1 MVREVRR
8 SRRCDL
14 KDASLRPGTREYLGR
29 QFDRSGSSAPVITGM
44 RLRAGKAGS
53 GKGAGRMVTQAV
65 VTARKAGAAGTILVR
80 GDSAYGTRSV
90 VTACLRAKVE
100 FSVVMAKNTAVARAI
115 DSIAD
120 ETWTPVKYPGAVRDP
135 DTGAW
140 ISDAEVAETTYTAFA
155 SSKNPVTARV
165 DRAPSQRCAIPGR
178 VVSPSGGIT
187 RFHQH
192 HRAHRRRRCHPPS
205 ARDHRNRVRRSH

>member
-1 MVREVRR
+1 
-8 SRRCDL
+8 
-14 KDASLRPGTREYLGR
+14 
-29 QFDRSGSSAPVITGM
+29 
-44 RLRAGKAGS
+44 
-53 GKGAGRMVTQAV
+53 MVTQAV

-155 SSKNPVTARV
+155 SSKNPVAARLIV
-165 DRAPSQRCAIPGR
+165 RR
-178 VVSPSGGIT
+178 VKDARFPDALFPRLAVSPV
-187 RFHQH
+187 FHQH

>member
-1 MVREVRR
+1 
-8 SRRCDL
+8 
-14 KDASLRPGTREYLGR
+14 
-29 QFDRSGSSAPVITGM
+29 
-44 RLRAGKAGS
+44 
-53 GKGAGRMVTQAV
+53 MVTQAV

-140 ISDAEVAETTYTAFA
+140 ISDAEVAEPLTPL
-155 SSKNPVTARV
+155 SLPART
-165 DRAPSQRCAIPGR
+165 RSPPG
-178 VVSPSGGIT
+178 
-187 RFHQH
+187 
-192 HRAHRRRRCHPPS
+192 
-205 ARDHRNRVRRSH
+205 